1 MIRSFETHKI
11 RKTKELS
18 DCLWKF
24 HTLSGEQKDKII
36 QVTVPSC
43 WETYPD
49 TVTYR
54 GKASYTRTF
63 EAVGNVRLEFK
74 GVSHTATI
82 LVDGREVGQ
91 HYNAFTPF
99 AVVLQDLAPGVH
111 TLKVIADNSFSE
123 ASALHVPNDY
133 QSYGGISRPVALEQL
148 GDAYVEWIHFTPIW
162 KQNRNPEIPVESDGA
177 EAAEMETERGE
188 DSAGAAAKI
197 SADWFG
203 KADICLCSLS
213 AKPFKGIL
221 EIKLE
226 TKSAATLE
234 TKQETNLTGTILTTI
249 PIELSP
255 GETKVF
261 SAEEFTCPGVKS
273 WSPEQPNLYHVTAV
287 LKNETGEPVDD
298 LIDRVGFR
306 EVRIEGKDI
315 LLNGRKLWIK
325 GFCRHED
332 HPQFGCALPLSAMQ
346 YDLMLAKDL
355 GANSIRTSHYPNDEI
370 FLDLCDEQG
379 ILVWEENHARGLS
392 EEDMRNPHFEQQCE
406 DCIREMI
413 TAHYNHP
420 SIYIWGILN
429 ECASDVE
436 YGRECYAAQ
445 YALIQELDAS
455 RPRSSASF
463 KFKTD
468 ICFGYPEVVSYNIY
482 PKWYHDTPVAEYLS
496 DLYNWVQTDSE
507 GAGKPFLIT
516 EIGAGAIYG
525 YRTPAHV
532 KWSEEYQ
539 AEALE
544 QQISAVFAQE
554 GCSGIYIWQF
564 CDVRVCDS
572 WFDKRPRT
580 MNNKGVVDEYRRPKL
595 AYDIVKK
602 LYTSKGNYRE

>member
-1 MIRSFETHKI
+1 MVRTFETHKI
-11 RKTKELS
+11 RETQELS
-18 DCLWKF
+18 AALWNF
-24 HTLSGEQKDKII
+24 HTLEGDRTDKTI

-54 GKASYTRTF
+54 GKASYSRTF
-63 EAVGNVRLEFK
+63 NAEGNVRLEFK
-74 GVSHTATI
+74 GVSHTATV
-82 LVDGREVGQ
+82 LVDGREVAS
-91 HYNAFTPF
+91 HYNAYTIFD
-99 AVVLQDLAPGVH
+99 VVLKDLASGEH
-111 TLKVIADNSFSE
+111 TLEVIADNSFGPE
-123 ASALHVPNDY
+123 SALHVPNDY
-133 QSYGGISRPVALEQL
+133 QSYGGISRPVVLEWL
-148 GDAYVEWIHFTPIW
+148 EEAYVQWIHFTPIYNGQW
-162 KQNRNPEIPVESDGA
+162 S
-177 EAAEMETERGE
+177 
-188 DSAGAAAKI
+188 
-197 SADWFG
+197 G
-203 KADICLCSLS
+203 KADISLYNVS
-213 AKPFKGIL
+213 DKAFKGSVEL
-221 EIKLE
+221 ELDGKVW
-226 TKSAATLE
+226 ATLSV
-234 TKQETNLTGTILTTI
+234 
-249 PIELSP
+249 ELAA

-261 SAEEFTCPGVKS
+261 YTEELACPDVKS
-273 WSPEQPNLYHVTAV
+273 WSPEEPNLYCITAV
-287 LKNETGEPVDD
+287 LKNENEEAIDD

-306 EVRIEGKDI
+306 EVQIRDKDI
-315 LLNGRKLWIK
+315 LLNGKKLFIK

-332 HPQFGCALPLSAMQ
+332 HPQFGCALPFAAIQ
-346 YDLMLAKDL
+346 YDLMVAKDL

-379 ILVWEENHARGLS
+379 ILVWEENHARGLV

-413 TAHYNHP
+413 IAHYNHP

-429 ECASDVE
+429 ECASDTE

-445 YALIQELDAS
+445 YALIQELDTS
-455 RPRSSASF
+455 RPRSSASCR
-463 KFKTD
+463 FKTD

-482 PKWYHDTPVAEYLS
+482 PQWYHDTPVKEYLS
-496 DLYNWVQTDSE
+496 DLYNWVQTDTE

-544 QQISAVFAQE
+544 KQINAVFEQE

-580 MNNKGVVDEYRRPKL
+580 MNNKGIVDEYRRPKL
-595 AYDIVKK
+595 SYDVVKK
-602 LYTSKGNYRE
+602 LFSSKGNYSCLEDNC